1 MRIAILSSLFM
12 FSVLYAK
19 CDCLCVNGNVEA
31 ICSNAYEVRPVC
43 NPRVCPIVPPSIEPL
58 QTPKLLP
65 LGTLHVIKHKCIM
78 NIQGS
83 MNGSEFVSNSYKY
96 SSLIIHS

>member
-1 MRIAILSSLFM
+1 MRIALLSSLFM

-43 NPRVCPIVPPSIEPL
+43 NPRVCPIVPP
-58 QTPKLLP
+58 PKHRAITDSKTRTFRHYFML
-65 LGTLHVIKHKCIM
+65 
-78 NIQGS
+78 
-83 MNGSEFVSNSYKY
+83 
-96 SSLIIHS
+96 SSTSV

>member
-1 MRIAILSSLFM
+1 MRIALLSSLFM
-12 FSVLYAK
+12 FSMLYAK
-19 CDCLCVNGNVEA
+19 CDCLCVNGKVEA

-65 LGTLHVIKHKCIM
+65 LGTTSCHQAQVYNEYTRQYEWQRVC
-78 NIQGS
+78 
-83 MNGSEFVSNSYKY
+83 E
-96 SSLIIHS
+96 